1 MERSVYMLSVV
12 KLKGLGN
19 SYANLRFLQNFF
31 LRVLFKM
38 EDAVEVKHEAQEELE
53 IDLEDLED
61 EFIIDKEESESESE
75 LESDYGIANFII
87 MKVTVTV
94 TVMLQ

>member
-1 MERSVYMLSVV
+1 
-12 KLKGLGN
+12 
-19 SYANLRFLQNFF
+19 
-31 LRVLFKM
+31 M

-94 TVMLQ
+94 TVMLK